1 MGIDHD
7 GSAYGVRT
15 DAGSSFPAVTVVLC
29 SMAKRLESGAGEGA
43 RKVDRSRIV
52 AIVEGVLAVL
62 VWGASFI
69 ATKIALADVSPVTV
83 VWIRFAMGLVIL
95 GIAVAVR
102 GELALVSRRDL
113 ATFALLGLIG
123 ITFHQWLQ
131 SNALVTSQA
140 STSGWI
146 VATTPIFIAVLARI
160 VLHERLSWLQVGG
173 IALAA
178 VGVLLVV
185 SKDNPATLLAGR
197 FGAPGDI
204 LILISAPNW
213 AVFSVLSRGALR
225 KHPAA
230 RMMFYVMA
238 LGWLF
243 TSVLFFVGPGLSEIP
258 RITPRG
264 WAALAFLGIA
274 CSGLAYIWWYDA
286 LQRMEASRV
295 GALLY
300 LEPLVAMTVA
310 AVVLGEPILVST
322 VVGGAVILTGV
333 WLVNRR
339 ARRAALDVAVGAA
352 EE

>member
-1 MGIDHD
+1 MERARAAAILEG
-7 GSAYGVRT
+7 
-15 DAGSSFPAVTVVLC
+15 FFAVV
-29 SMAKRLESGAGEGA
+29 
-43 RKVDRSRIV
+43 
-52 AIVEGVLAVL
+52 

-69 ATKIALADVSPVTV
+69 ATKVALADVSPVTV
-83 VWIRFAMGLVIL
+83 VWLRFAMGVVVL
-95 GIAVAVR
+95 GVVVAAR
-102 GELALVSRRDL
+102 GQFAWVAPREL

-146 VATTPIFIAVLARI
+146 IATTPIFMAVLGRL
-160 VLHERLSWLQVGG
+160 VLGERLSWPRVSG

-185 SKDNPATLLAGR
+185 SKDDPATLLAGS
-197 FGAPGDI
+197 FGAPGDV
-204 LILISAPNW
+204 LILLSAPNW

-225 KHPAA
+225 RHPAT

-243 TSVLFFVGPGLSEIP
+243 TSVLLCAGPGLSEIA

-264 WAALAFLGIA
+264 WAALAFLGVA
-274 CSGLAYIWWYDA
+274 CSGLAYIAWYDA
-286 LQRMEASRV
+286 LQHMPASQV

-310 AVVLGEPILVST
+310 AIVLGEPILLAT
-322 VVGGAVILTGV
+322 VVGGTVILAGV
-333 WLVNRR
+333 WLVNR
-339 ARRAALDVAVGAA
+339 APGTDAPAPEVVGTHAG